1 MRVGASPEGL
11 FERLALTLNLAPKP
25 LVDTQVAFNAARAIM
40 SAAKLGIF
48 EALGR
53 GQKRAVEVA
62 ESCATDPRATE
73 QLLNCLVGIGYA
85 RYARGRYAMPRRL
98 RKWLVRGSRTSFV
111 DKLVFQIFEWDYM
124 QRLDEFVRTG
134 RPIDLHAVA
143 SPEEW
148 RAYQDGMR
156 DSVGGPVARGRAQ
169 AGASARRDAAPR
181 HRRLARPLLDRAVQA
196 PPQLR
201 ATILELPGAIDR
213 ASQIAAREGLGDRV
227 AHRSGNALTDELGD
241 DWDVVFISNVVH
253 HFTARGKSPAR
264 RAGPSRAPA
273 ARPLRGR
280 RAPARERARRRRR
293 GGGHLRSVFRAHL
306 GLGLLVGRGD
316 RIVDVGRGLQGAAA
330 DQVSR
335 ARLPDD
341 PRPQVAEP
349 ISA

>member
-98 RKWLVRGSRTSFV
+98 RKWLVRGSRTSLV

-124 QRLDEFVRTG
+124 QKLDEFVRTG

-156 DSVGGPVARGRAQ
+156 DLSAGRSREVARKLPVPP
-169 AGASARRDAAPR
+169 GATR
-181 HRRLARPLLDRAVQA
+181 LLDIGGSHGLYSIELCKRH
-196 PPQLR
+196 PKLR
-201 ATILELPGAIDR
+201 ATILERPGAIDR

-253 HFTARGKSPAR
+253 HFTARENR
-264 RAGPSRAPA
+264 RLAERVHRAL
-273 ARPLRGR
+273 RP
-280 RAPARERARRRRR
+280 
-293 GGGHLRSVFRAHL
+293 
-306 GLGLLVGRGD
+306 
-316 RIVDVGRGLQGAAA
+316 RGLYVVGELLRASAPGDGGAVAA
-330 DQVSR
+330 TSDLYFALTSASGCWSAAEIGSWMSAAGFKVR
-335 ARLPDD
+335 
-341 PRPQVAEP
+341 RPIKYLVPGYQT
-349 ISA
+349 ILGRK